1 MLKLTEFDF
10 NLPNELIAQFPVAS
24 RSQSRL
30 LEYRKD
36 SKVMQHLQS
45 CDIPKLLNS
54 NCILVF
60 NNTRVIPARLFGTK
74 LTGGKVEVL
83 IEKIIDGQSA
93 IVMLKSNKSIQVNTT
108 FQIQDVML
116 EVYGKE
122 EGLFFIK
129 IINNKS
135 IQYLL
140 DNYGEIPL
148 PPYMNRS
155 PNEQDKKR
163 YQTVFAKTDGAIAA
177 PTAGLHFDENLLQE
191 LLANQIQMEY
201 LTLHVGIGTFLPVKV
216 QDINEHKMHKEFFEI
231 SQETCDKL
239 NAAKQAGKKIIAVG
253 TTVVRALE
261 SATINGKLEASSSQT
276 DIFIY
281 PGYKFKFV
289 DKLFTNFHLPKS
301 TLLMLVSAFIS
312 KDETLNLYKEA
323 ILNKYRFYSY
333 GDLMFLN

>member
-301 TLLMLVSAFIS
+301 TLLMLVSAFIR
-312 KDETLNLYKEA
+312 A
-323 ILNKYRFYSY
+323 I
-333 GDLMFLN
+333 